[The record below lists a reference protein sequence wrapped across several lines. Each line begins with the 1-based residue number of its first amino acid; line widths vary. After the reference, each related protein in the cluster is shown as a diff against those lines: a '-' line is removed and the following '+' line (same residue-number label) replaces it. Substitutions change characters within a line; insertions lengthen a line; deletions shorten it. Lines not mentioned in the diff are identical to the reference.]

1 MTTLLCKK
9 VKRCAA
15 AFAAILC
22 LLTGCGGGGTAS
34 PHDSET
40 ADVSVD
46 STLNVWCFQAGKAD
60 AFLLWNEAGS
70 VLIDTGESGFGKTI
84 LEKLTE
90 LGIERLDY
98 LILTHFDKDHVGGA
112 KKILSGIQL
121 GTVLQSNSPK
131 EGAEAYEKYLAAVE
145 SCGVAPVTLRQ
156 DLSFRLDDT
165 EFLVNPPARELY
177 ERDESN
183 NSSLIVTVTHG
194 KTRLLFCG
202 DAEDLR
208 LSEFLETDS
217 GSFDV
222 VKLPHHGRYQST
234 LKTLLELTRP
244 SCAVITSSD
253 EEPEDAETME
263 LLSQRG
269 VNVLLTRSGPIC
281 LRITGEGWTA
291 E

>member
-1 MTTLLCKK
+1 MTTLLYKK
-9 VKRCAA
+9 VIRCAA
-15 AFAAILC
+15 AFAAILF
-22 LLTGCGGGGTAS
+22 LLTGCGGGGTDPS
-34 PHDSET
+34 HDSET

-60 AFLLWNEAGS
+60 AFLLWNEAGA

-112 KKILSGIQL
+112 KKILSEIPV

-156 DLSFRLDDT
+156 DLSFRLGDT

-208 LSEFLETDS
+208 LSEFLETDP